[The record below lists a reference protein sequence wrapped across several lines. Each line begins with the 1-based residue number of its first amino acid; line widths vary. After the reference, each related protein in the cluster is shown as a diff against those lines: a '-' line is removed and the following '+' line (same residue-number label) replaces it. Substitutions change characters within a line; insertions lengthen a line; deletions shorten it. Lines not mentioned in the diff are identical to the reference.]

1 MIDSIN
7 EWDPLEQIIIGDASG
22 ANWPSDDPVFSQ
34 EHTRTAWTET
44 PVPTGPVPQHIIDEA
59 NEDLEALADACRQF
73 GAQVLRPAPMDF
85 VAAKGLYN
93 YCPRDR
99 LLVYKNNIVDCAMF
113 YPCRDQEIRNY
124 DQVLSQARVLTM
136 PRDQGMAFDAANVC
150 RCGDFW
156 LYLQSHSGNQAAYDW
171 LCEQFPEVNIIPV
184 SFYRGVHIDST
195 VVPLK
200 PGLVVLNGGR
210 VNADNTPAVFDTW
223 TKIYVEDVVPQAFYQ
238 YPYASEWI
246 ALNMLSL
253 DPDTVIVDKKQTAL
267 IRTLES
273 HKMTVVPLELRHSRT
288 LGGGFHCVTLDTR
301 RRHA

>member
-1 MIDSIN
+1 MIDSRN
-7 EWDPLEQIIIGDASG
+7 EWDTLEQIIIGDASG

-59 NEDLEALADACRQF
+59 NEDLEALADVCRQF

-85 VAAKGLYN
+85 VATKGLYN

-113 YPCRDQEIRNY
+113 YPCRDQEINNY
-124 DQVLSQARVLTM
+124 DQVLTQAQVMRM

-156 LYLQSHSGNQAAYDW
+156 LYLQSHSGNQAAYEW
-171 LCEQFPEVNIIPV
+171 LCQQFPEVNIIPV

-210 VNADNTPAVFDTW
+210 VNQDNTPAVFDTW

-238 YPYASEWI
+238 YPYASKWI

-253 DPDTVIVDKKQTAL
+253 DPDTVIVDKQQTAL
-267 IRTLES
+267 IRTLEA